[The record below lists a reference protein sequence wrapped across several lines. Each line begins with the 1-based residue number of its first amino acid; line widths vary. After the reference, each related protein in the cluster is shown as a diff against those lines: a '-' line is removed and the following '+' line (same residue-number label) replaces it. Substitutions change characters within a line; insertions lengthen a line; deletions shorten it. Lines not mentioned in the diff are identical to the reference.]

1 MIRIVICSGSQELA
15 QGLFE
20 RARDALRGR
29 RLNCELSCC
38 TRLETVRGN
47 LAKDPQYYDVL
58 ILDALDPPCLELAGA
73 VRSKNLTASLIFAA
87 AKAPNI
93 HSILKFRP
101 SACVAGVQDTAA
113 LGDALLYCCGEQ
125 LRFRPYFT
133 VKNKDMLLKINY
145 NDILY
150 FESRLRVAVMHTK
163 RQTVEFYA
171 KLGDVLP
178 RLPPSFIRCHQS
190 YIVSMDQVRQLDKTS
205 RRFLLTSGESIEIS
219 KSRYGEIAQRY
230 ESYAARH

>member
-1 MIRIVICSGSQELA
+1 
-15 QGLFE
+15 
-20 RARDALRGR
+20 
-29 RLNCELSCC
+29 
-38 TRLETVRGN
+38 
-47 LAKDPQYYDVL
+47 
-58 ILDALDPPCLELAGA
+58 
-73 VRSKNLTASLIFAA
+73 
-87 AKAPNI
+87 
-93 HSILKFRP
+93 
-101 SACVAGVQDTAA
+101 
-113 LGDALLYCCGEQ
+113 
-125 LRFRPYFT
+125 
-133 VKNKDMLLKINY
+133 MLLKINY

-219 KSRYGEIAQRY
+219 KSRYGEIAQQY